1 MSQKVMSHAAE
12 IETLLFCQPKHAF
25 HVALWF
31 NSHHINI
38 IQNAKE
44 RKKKKKKVVTK
55 YYRDFFFNYMSRR
68 IQTLRKRKKC
78 NIKMLINVK
87 KKILIFRMNLIM
99 FCFESHILY
108 KLFDFLEL
116 HAHNFRTI
124 LKNKQNYQ
132 QALLCHEL
140 YFHIFKQH
148 EINEDFYFC
157 FTARFKV

>member
-38 IQNAKE
+38 IQNEKE
-44 RKKKKKKVVTK
+44 KKKKSCHKILQGLFLLLHV
-55 YYRDFFFNYMSRR
+55 
-68 IQTLRKRKKC
+68 QTHANFMKEMKNC
-78 NIKMLINVK
+78 NNKMLINVNK
-87 KKILIFRMNLIM
+87 KFLIFRMNLIM

-157 FTARFKV
+157 ITARFKV